1 LIVNRI
7 HEEFYQGIVLKKKKK
22 KVLFWYQVEKSIWDR
37 VSEYNKRL
45 N

>member
-7 HEEFYQGIVLKKKKK
+7 HEEFYQGIVLKEKK